1 MANHGYAASLVTTMA
16 RIQASIDKNSAELIP
31 KYTPTAD
38 ILSQNVWG
46 MSQRTWFNAEVTPCH
61 HVMK

>member
-38 ILSQNVWG
+38 ILSQNV
-46 MSQRTWFNAEVTPCH
+46 
-61 HVMK
+61 